1 MFMSMLPGTLP
12 DCTRDLN
19 RRLIPALE
27 SILKWPAF
35 LPILSQVEGESAISF
50 KPLPCVFELDFPVNS
65 KGKNMRI
72 MSGRA
77 VLEAIPAILIVL
89 WAISGAQ
96 PVIAQEKGKPAEKKP
111 KVEEPKEKAAEA
123 KKAAKAEIP
132 ASAAK
137 DSTDAG
143 KAGKGKPADED
154 KPGGKAHSESA
165 GKDKATSL
173 DKETDKHLK
182 RMAQFDRLE
191 KVSKGQ
197 KSENA
202 QKKIAMLREKELQRH
217 ERAIARL
224 GKEKGGKAG
233 DEAKKKSG
241 EGKKSGKGE

>member
-1 MFMSMLPGTLP
+1 
-12 DCTRDLN
+12 
-19 RRLIPALE
+19 
-27 SILKWPAF
+27 
-35 LPILSQVEGESAISF
+35 
-50 KPLPCVFELDFPVNS
+50 
-65 KGKNMRI
+65 MRI
-72 MSGRA
+72 MSGRT
-77 VLEAIPAILIVL
+77 VLGTIPAILIVL

-96 PVIAQEKGKPAEKKP
+96 PAIAQEKGKPPEKKP

-123 KKAAKAEIP
+123 KKAANAEIP

-143 KAGKGKPADED
+143 KAGKGKSVDED
-154 KPGGKAHSESA
+154 KPGGKAHSEAA
-165 GKDKATSL
+165 GKAKETSL

-217 ERAIARL
+217 ERVIARL

-233 DEAKKKSG
+233 DEVKKKSG

>member
-1 MFMSMLPGTLP
+1 
-12 DCTRDLN
+12 
-19 RRLIPALE
+19 
-27 SILKWPAF
+27 
-35 LPILSQVEGESAISF
+35 
-50 KPLPCVFELDFPVNS
+50 
-65 KGKNMRI
+65 MRI
-72 MSGRA
+72 MSGRT
-77 VLEAIPAILIVL
+77 VLGAIPSILIVL
-89 WAISGAQ
+89 WATSGAQ
-96 PVIAQEKGKPAEKKP
+96 PAIAQEKGKTSEKKP
-111 KVEEPKEKAAEA
+111 KVEETKDKAVEA

-143 KAGKGKPADED
+143 KSSKGKSADED
-154 KPGGKAHSESA
+154 KPGAKAHPEAGGKAKE
-165 GKDKATSL
+165 TSL
-173 DKETDKHLK
+173 DQETAKHLK

-224 GKEKGGKAG
+224 GKEKGGKG
-233 DEAKKKSG
+233 GEEAKKKSG